1 MTKKSSS
8 KFQVPSSKLCF
19 TPLFPTLNLKLGTLN
34 LAPNPFTLLFL
45 PALSPEGP
53 LMHTIDD
60 APPPSP
66 EELADNRPWYQL
78 LNRYHWFV
86 LGVCALGWLF
96 DCLDQQLFNLARVPA
111 MKALLAEPSA
121 ANVAEWGGYA
131 TSIFLIGWAS
141 GGLAFGVLGDRIG
154 RAKVM
159 LFTILIYSF
168 FTGLSAFSVGFW
180 DFAAY
185 RFLTG
190 LGVGGEFAVG
200 VALVAEVMPARARP
214 FALGL
219 LQALSAV
226 GNITAAFLSI
236 GLGYLEESG
245 AIGSAWRVM
254 FMIGT
259 LPALLAIL
267 IRRRLKEPERWQ
279 AIKEEGVK
287 KQLGSYTELFSHPT
301 WRKHAIFGMLLAFSG
316 VVGLWGI
323 GFFSIDLNRSVFR
336 KTYEQTARDN
346 KQTVDDQ
353 AFVQAA
359 LRWPN
364 TLETAKSLPQ
374 PGDLLGPVAGNTDP
388 QLLFAAILELSK
400 QKKEISSAAVID
412 QAISATANSKKPL
425 LPADRPRLEAYLTDG
440 TAPTTE
446 SELQE
451 FGKKIVSRSKY
462 INGQMTLWAGIT
474 SLCINIG
481 AFLGIYGFSVIT
493 HYTGRK
499 PAFAVAFVLAGAST
513 VWVFLGLYEWWQVFY
528 MLTIMGVCQLSLFG
542 GYAIYFPELFP
553 TRLRSTGTSF
563 CYNVGRFVAASGPAV
578 LGLLTSKVFADSP
591 EPMRWAGVTMCSVF
605 VIGLLV
611 LPFLPET
618 KGKPLPE

>member
-1 MTKKSSS
+1 
-8 KFQVPSSKLCF
+8 
-19 TPLFPTLNLKLGTLN
+19 
-34 LAPNPFTLLFL
+34 
-45 PALSPEGP
+45 
-53 LMHTIDD
+53 MHAIDD
-60 APPPSP
+60 APSTVPDDPN
-66 EELADNRPWYQL
+66 DQRPWYKL

-86 LGVCALGWLF
+86 LGVAALGWLF
-96 DCLDQQLFNLARVPA
+96 DTMDQQLFNLARVPA
-111 MKALLAEPSA
+111 MKALLADPSG

-131 TSIFLIGWAS
+131 TSIFLIGWAT

-168 FTGLSAFSVGFW
+168 FTGLSAFSFGFW
-180 DFAAY
+180 DFAIY

-200 VALVAEVMPARARP
+200 VALVAEVMPMRARP

-226 GNITAAFLSI
+226 GNITAALLSI

-245 AIGSAWRVM
+245 AIGSAWRIM
-254 FMIGT
+254 FIIGT

-279 AIKEEGVK
+279 AVKEGGVK
-287 KQLGSYTELFSHPT
+287 KQLGSYSELFSHPT

-336 KTYEQTARDN
+336 KRYEQTARDN

-353 AFVQAA
+353 ILVQAA
-359 LRWPN
+359 IRWPAA
-364 TLETAKSLPQ
+364 LDKIKALPQ
-374 PGDLLGPVAGNTDP
+374 PAELLSSDPGNNDAKS
-388 QLLFAAILELSK
+388 LFAAILEVKK
-400 QKKEISSAAVID
+400 QGAEVTKESVLDAAVKAKPP
-412 QAISATANSKKPL
+412 QTA
-425 LPADRPRLEAYLTDG
+425 ADRPRLEKYLSEG
-440 TAPTTE
+440 TPPETE
-446 SELQE
+446 AAVEESA
-451 FGKKIVSRSKY
+451 KKIVSRNKY
-462 INGQMTLWAGIT
+462 IAGQLTLWAGIT

-481 AFLGIYGFSVIT
+481 AFFGIYGFSIIT
-493 HYTGRK
+493 HYTGRR
-499 PAFAVAFVLAGAST
+499 PAFAVAFVLAAAST
-513 VWVFLGLYEWWQVFY
+513 VWVFLDLREWWQVFY

-578 LGLLTSKVFADSP
+578 LGLLTSKVFVNSP